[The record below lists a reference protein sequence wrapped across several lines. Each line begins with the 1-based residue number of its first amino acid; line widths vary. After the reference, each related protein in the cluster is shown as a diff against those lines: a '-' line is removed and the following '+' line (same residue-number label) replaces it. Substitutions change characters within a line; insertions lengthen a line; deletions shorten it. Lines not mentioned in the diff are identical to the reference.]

1 MKIAFIVGQFPVASK
16 TFILNQIIGLMDRGH
31 EVDIYADVPAYQSS
45 VHADIQN
52 YNLYRNICYEYPLPS
67 EFLARQVDKIKLL
80 THCLFKN
87 PFAALSSLNAAKYGK
102 QATSFK
108 LLCRAAPAISRPSS
122 YDIIHCHFGLNAIR
136 GLLLKEV
143 KALRGKLVTTFHGVD
158 ITKHLQVYGNDMYDQ
173 LWTKGDLFLPISD
186 LFLKK
191 IVNLGCQRDKTHVHH
206 MGIDCSKF
214 KFVSRHL
221 SLERPVVLATVNR
234 LVEKKG
240 VEYAIRAVAQLINKN
255 IPVQY
260 NIIGEGPLMSDLQQ
274 LVKDLQ
280 MESNIHFLGWKE
292 QGDVI
297 DILETSDI
305 LIAPSVTSKNGD
317 QEGIPVALMEA
328 MAMGIPIV
336 STQHSGIPELV
347 QNNSSGFLVPERN
360 VDELANKLEYLAMN
374 PNTWPEMGLAGR
386 KIVERDYNIHH
397 LNDQLVDIYQSLL

>member
-31 EVDIYADVPAYQSS
+31 EVDIYADVPAYSSS

-52 YNLYRNICYEYPLPS
+52 YALYENICYEYPLPS
-67 EFLARQVDKIKLL
+67 EFLARQVEKIKLL
-80 THCLFKN
+80 AHCCFKN
-87 PFAALSSLNAAKYGK
+87 PSAVFNSLNAAKYGK

-108 LLCRAAPAISRPSS
+108 LLCRAAPAIARPSS
-122 YDIIHCHFGLNAIR
+122 YDIVHCHFGLNAIR

-143 KALRGKLVTTFHGVD
+143 NALKGKLVTTFHGVD
-158 ITKHLQVYGNDMYDQ
+158 ITKHLQVYGHDMYDQ
-173 LWTKGDLFLPISD
+173 LWAKGDLFLPISD

-191 IVNLGCQRDKTHVHH
+191 IIHLGCQQDKTHVHH

-214 KFVSRHL
+214 KYVSRHL
-221 SLERPVVLATVNR
+221 SSDRPVVMATVNR

-240 VEYAIRAVAQLINKN
+240 VEYGIRAVAKLIHKN
-255 IPVQY
+255 ILVQY
-260 NIIGEGPLMSDLQQ
+260 NIVGEGPLSGDLQQ
-274 LVKDLQ
+274 LVKSLN
-280 MESNIHFLGWKE
+280 MERHIHFLGWKE

-297 DILETSDI
+297 RILEKSDI

-328 MAMGIPIV
+328 MAMGMPIV

-347 QNNSSGFLVPERN
+347 QNNGSGFLVPERN
-360 VDELANKLEYLAMN
+360 VDELANKLEYLAIN
-374 PNTWPEMGLAGR
+374 PNTWSEMGLAGR
-386 KIVERDYNIHH
+386 KIVERDYNIDH
-397 LNDQLVDIYQSLL
+397 LNDQLIDIYQSLL

>member
-16 TFILNQIIGLMDRGH
+16 TFILNQIIGLVDRGH
-31 EVDIYADVPAYQSS
+31 EVDIYADVPAYHSS
-45 VHADIQN
+45 VHADIRN
-52 YNLYRNICYEYPLPS
+52 YDLHKKICYEYPLPS
-67 EFLARQVDKIKLL
+67 QFLARQAEKIKLL
-80 THCLFKN
+80 VHCFFRN
-87 PFAALSSLNAAKYGK
+87 PFAVLNTLNAAKYGQ

-108 LLCRAAPAISRPSS
+108 LLCRAEPAISRPSS
-122 YDIIHCHFGLNAIR
+122 YDIVHCHFGLNAIR

-143 KALRGKLVTTFHGVD
+143 KALKGKLVTTFHGVD
-158 ITKHLQVYGNDMYDQ
+158 ITKHLQIYGNDIYDQ

-191 IVNLGCQRDKTHVHH
+191 IVNLGCQQNKTYVHH

-214 KFVSRHL
+214 KYVSRHL
-221 SLERPVVLATVNR
+221 SSDRPVVLASVNR

-240 VEYAIRAVAQLINKN
+240 VEYAIRAVAQLIRMN
-255 IPVQY
+255 IVVQY
-260 NIIGEGPLMSDLQQ
+260 NIIGEGPLMTNLQQ
-274 LVKDLQ
+274 LVKELN
-280 MESNIHFLGWKE
+280 MECHIHFLGWKE

-297 DILETSDI
+297 DILEKSDI

-328 MAMGIPIV
+328 MAMGMPIV

-347 QNNSSGFLVPERN
+347 QNNSSGFLVPERDT
-360 VDELANKLEYLAMN
+360 DELANKLEYLATN
-374 PNTWPEMGLAGR
+374 PNTWSEMGLAGR

-397 LNDQLVDIYQSLL
+397 LNDQLVDRYQSLL